1 MYKCPVCQHEHP
13 DEDLLNCPE
22 CDSDLSSFAQ
32 LKQISNNKS
41 RLIKT
46 NWLLLSVLVLIL
58 AGSGGG
64 LYYQNSKNTSKNQ
77 KSATTLEKNNTELK
91 QMKQKVK
98 KGQNK
103 IKELQMALSSLKQEL
118 ENTSID
124 STELS
129 NTEGYSLHIVEE
141 GETLWSI
148 AERYYGNS
156 VAVKKLLK
164 QNKLAHPK
172 FIKVGEPLVIKN

>member
-22 CDSDLSSFAQ
+22 CDSDLSAFAQ

-41 RLIKT
+41 LLIKL
-46 NWLLLSVLVLIL
+46 NWLLLSVLVLII

-64 LYYQNSKNTSKNQ
+64 LYYQNYNNKTKSQ
-77 KSATTLEKNNTELK
+77 KRATTLEKNNTEVK

-98 KGQNK
+98 RGQNK
-103 IKELQMALSSLKQEL
+103 IKELEMALSTLKQEL
-118 ENTSID
+118 ENISSDT
-124 STELS
+124 TEFS

-148 AERYYGNS
+148 AERYYGNT

>member
-22 CDSDLSSFAQ
+22 CDSDLSAFAQ

-41 RLIKT
+41 RLVKT
-46 NWLLLSVLVLIL
+46 NWLLLSILILVL

-64 LYYQNSKNTSKNQ
+64 LYYLNSKNNTNSK
-77 KSATTLEKNNTELK
+77 KSAISLEKNNTELK

-98 KGQNK
+98 KGQKK
-103 IKELQMALSSLKQEL
+103 IKELQMALSTLKQEL
-118 ENTSID
+118 ENTSTD
-124 STELS
+124 TTELS
-129 NTEGYSLHIVEE
+129 NTEGFSLHIVEE

-148 AERYYGNS
+148 AERYYGNT

>member
-1 MYKCPVCQHEHP
+1 MSCPVCKHEQI
-13 DEDLLNCPE
+13 EEGALRCPE
-22 CDSDLSSFAQ
+22 CDSDLSAFAS

-41 RLIKT
+41 RLTRI
-46 NWLLLSVLVLIL
+46 NWLLLSILFLAL
-58 AGSGGG
+58 AGSGSS
-64 LYYQNSKNTSKNQ
+64 LYYLNYKNKTKSE
-77 KSATTLEKNNTELK
+77 KSAVSLEKNNTELK
-91 QMKQKVK
+91 QIKQKVK

-103 IKELQMALSSLKQEL
+103 IKELQMALSTLKQEL
-118 ENTSID
+118 ENTSSD
-124 STELS
+124 TTEVST
-129 NTEGYSLHIVEE
+129 TEGFSLHIVEE

-148 AERYYGNS
+148 AERYYGNT